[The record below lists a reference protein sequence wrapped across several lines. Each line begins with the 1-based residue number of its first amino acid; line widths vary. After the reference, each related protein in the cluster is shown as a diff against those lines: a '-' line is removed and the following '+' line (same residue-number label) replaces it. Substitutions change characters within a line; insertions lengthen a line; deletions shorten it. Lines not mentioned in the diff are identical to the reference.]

1 MKKTIMLLAVAV
13 IASAAL
19 MPTKALAQKLGH
31 INSQEVVALMSERDD
46 AYTKLQAFGKELQET
61 LNSMQNDY
69 QAKVKEYNEKSST
82 WNESIKKTKEDEI
95 NSIIQRIQQFQQQA
109 EQDFSARQNTLMEP
123 VMKKAFEA
131 IEKVAKAQGLAYVI
145 DLASGALVYR
155 QPSSFGKGRVRN
167 SCKQDSANPDSVIIT
182 LTSFRCGLCI
192 RAALFVWC

>member
-82 WNESIKKTKEDEI
+82 WNESIK
-95 NSIIQRIQQFQQQA
+95 
-109 EQDFSARQNTLMEP
+109 
-123 VMKKAFEA
+123 
-131 IEKVAKAQGLAYVI
+131 
-145 DLASGALVYR
+145 
-155 QPSSFGKGRVRN
+155 
-167 SCKQDSANPDSVIIT
+167 
-182 LTSFRCGLCI
+182 
-192 RAALFVWC
+192 